1 MPKSIVAIVG
11 SYRKAG
17 VIDTA
22 VDEVLRA
29 ATDCGVQTS
38 KIYLI
43 DKRIEFCTNCRICAQ
58 NAGTIR
64 GNCRHND
71 DMASILD
78 QIDFAD
84 GLVIASPV
92 NFYNVTAV
100 TRRFMERLI
109 VYGYWPW
116 GTGAPKFR
124 IAKSG
129 KKAVLVTSSA
139 APAFLG
145 KLFFRPAVTALKA
158 IAQCFGAQVIAK
170 LYFGMAAQ
178 QPDAALNQKDLAR
191 AYNAGMK
198 LTKCL

>member
-1 MPKSIVAIVG
+1 MPKTVVAIVG

-22 VDEVLRA
+22 VDEILRA
-29 ATDCGVQTS
+29 AQDSGFQTS

-43 DKRIEFCTNCRICAQ
+43 DKHIEFCTNCRACVQ
-58 NAGTIR
+58 NPGTVR

-71 DMASILD
+71 DMAPILD

-100 TRRFMERLI
+100 TRKFMERLT

-116 GTGAPKFR
+116 GMGIPKFR

-139 APAFLG
+139 APAFIG
-145 KLFFRPAVTALKA
+145 KIFFRPALTALKV
-158 IAQCFGAQVIAK
+158 IAQCFGAKVIARI
-170 LYFGMAAQ
+170 YFGMVAQ
-178 QPDAALNQKDLAR
+178 QPKSTLNQKDLAR
-191 AYNAGMK
+191 VYKAGVK
-198 LTKCL
+198 LANSV

>member
-22 VDEVLRA
+22 VDEMLRA
-29 ATDCGVQTS
+29 AQDSGVQTS

-43 DKRIEFCTNCRICAQ
+43 DKHIEFCTNCRACAQ
-58 NAGTIR
+58 NPGTVR

-78 QIDFAD
+78 QVDLAD

-116 GTGAPKFR
+116 GSGSPKFR
-124 IAKSG
+124 ITKSG

-139 APAFLG
+139 VPAFIG
-145 KLFFRPAVTALKA
+145 KFFFRQALTALKA
-158 IAQCFGAQVIAK
+158 IAQCFGAKIIAMI
-170 LYFGMAAQ
+170 YFGMVAQ
-178 QPDAALNQKDLAR
+178 QPDAVLNQKDLAR
-191 AYNAGMK
+191 AYNVGIK
-198 LTKCL
+198 LARNV

>member
-1 MPKSIVAIVG
+1 MPKTIVAIVG
-11 SYRKAG
+11 SYRKDG

-22 VDEVLRA
+22 VDEILRA
-29 ATDCGVQTS
+29 AHDSGVQTS

-43 DKRIEFCTNCRICAQ
+43 DKHIEFCTNCRTCAQ
-58 NAGTIR
+58 NPGTVR

-71 DMASILD
+71 DMVSILD
-78 QIDFAD
+78 QVDFAD

-109 VYGYWPW
+109 AYGYWPW
-116 GTGAPKFR
+116 GTAAPKFR

-139 APAFLG
+139 APVFVG
-145 KLFFRPAVTALKA
+145 KIFFRPALGALKA
-158 IAQCFGAQVIAK
+158 IAQCFGAKVIAR
-170 LYFGMAAQ
+170 LYFGMVAQ
-178 QPDAALNQKDLAR
+178 QPDSTLNQKELAR
-191 AYNAGMK
+191 AYNMGIK
-198 LTKCL
+198 LANSL

>member
-1 MPKSIVAIVG
+1 MPKTIVAIVG

-22 VDEVLRA
+22 VDEMLRA
-29 ATDCGVQTS
+29 AQDCGVQTS

-43 DKRIEFCTNCRICAQ
+43 DKHIEFCTNCRACAQ
-58 NAGTIR
+58 NPGKVR

-78 QIDFAD
+78 QVDFAD

-92 NFYNVTAV
+92 NFYNITAV

-116 GTGAPKFR
+116 GSVAPKFR

-139 APAFLG
+139 APAFIG
-145 KLFFRPAVTALKA
+145 KFFFRPAVTALKA
-158 IAQCFGAQVIAK
+158 IAQCFGAKVVARI
-170 LYFGMAAQ
+170 YFGMVAQ
-178 QPDAALNQKDLAR
+178 QPDATLNQKDLAR
-191 AYNAGMK
+191 AYNAGIK
-198 LTKCL
+198 LANSV

>member
-22 VDEVLRA
+22 VDEIPRA
-29 ATDCGVQTS
+29 AQDSGVQTS

-43 DKRIEFCTNCRICAQ
+43 DKRIEFCTNCRVCVQ
-58 NAGTIR
+58 NAGTVR

-71 DMASILD
+71 DMVSILD
-78 QIDFAD
+78 QVDFAD

-100 TRRFMERLI
+100 TRRFMERLM

-116 GTGAPKFR
+116 GSGAPKFR

-139 APAFLG
+139 TPAFIG
-145 KLFFRPAVTALKA
+145 RFFFRPALTALKA
-158 IAQCFGAQVIAK
+158 IAQCFGAVIVAK
-170 LYFGMAAQ
+170 LYFGMVAQ
-178 QPDAALNQKDLAR
+178 QPDATLDPKDLAR
-191 AYNAGMK
+191 AYNAGIK

>member
-1 MPKSIVAIVG
+1 MPKTIVAIVG

-22 VDEVLRA
+22 VDEILRA
-29 ATDCGVQTS
+29 AHDSGIQTT

-43 DKRIEFCTNCRICAQ
+43 DKHIEFCTNCRACVQ
-58 NAGTIR
+58 NAGTVR

-71 DMASILD
+71 DMSSILD

-84 GLVIASPV
+84 GLVIASPI

-116 GTGAPKFR
+116 GSGAPKFR
-124 IAKSG
+124 IVKSG
-129 KKAVLVTSSA
+129 KKAILVTSSA
-139 APAFLG
+139 APAFMG
-145 KLFFRPAVTALKA
+145 KIFFRPAMTALKA
-158 IAQCFGAQVIAK
+158 IAQCFGAQIVTR
-170 LYFGMAAQ
+170 LYFGLVAQ
-178 QPDAALNQKDLAR
+178 QPDAALNPKELAS
-191 AYNAGMK
+191 AYNAGVK
-198 LTKCL
+198 LVKCI